1 MRDKT
6 PLLSTAA
13 MGWHNEAA
21 SPIGGDP
28 AMIFKLGDHVR
39 YNPYLLPSRSPEWR
53 GRTATIISIE
63 GPYPGRGDHLFA
75 QLQMDDDGTVRDGIS
90 TAMLVPA

>member
-1 MRDKT
+1 
-6 PLLSTAA
+6 
-13 MGWHNEAA
+13 
-21 SPIGGDP
+21 
-28 AMIFKLGDHVR
+28 MIFKLGDHVR

-63 GPYPGRGDHLFA
+63 GPYPGRGDRQFA